1 MPKENY
7 LSISLSSKSFSSIPS
22 SFLSLSHL
30 LVSQRKELNDQQTLY
45 GYYPKQQS
53 PDHKFLLIPF
63 AFLILRLGGLV
74 FSVCYIYTN
83 WWHRMSPILQAIIY
97 FAMVRIVKLT
107 DTSYSGT
114 SLTWTSEIRTK
125 WTPEM
130 VPRVSGLERFC
141 CTSF

>member
-7 LSISLSSKSFSSIPS
+7 LSISLQAFSLFPP
-22 SFLSLSHL
+22 FLPHSYLSHL

-114 SLTWTSEIRTK
+114 SLTWTSKIRTK

-130 VPRVSGLERFC
+130 GVRIREVPLYFIN
-141 CTSF
+141 F